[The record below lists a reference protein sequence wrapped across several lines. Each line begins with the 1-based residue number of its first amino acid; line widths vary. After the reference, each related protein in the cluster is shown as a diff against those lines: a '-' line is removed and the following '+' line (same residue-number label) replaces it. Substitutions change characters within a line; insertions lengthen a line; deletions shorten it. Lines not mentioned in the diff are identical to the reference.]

1 MMLGFWWDQAPYGT
15 GNILFLINHLME
27 DGKGPGREVVPFFFL
42 SFAYLANQAQDLEGL
57 GGVPG
62 EPA

>member
-1 MMLGFWWDQAPYGT
+1 MMFLGGSSPPCT

-27 DGKGPGREVVPFFFL
+27 DRKGPGREVVPFFFFL
-42 SFAYLANQAQDLEGL
+42 SFAYLTIQAQDLEGL
-57 GGVPG
+57 EGVPG